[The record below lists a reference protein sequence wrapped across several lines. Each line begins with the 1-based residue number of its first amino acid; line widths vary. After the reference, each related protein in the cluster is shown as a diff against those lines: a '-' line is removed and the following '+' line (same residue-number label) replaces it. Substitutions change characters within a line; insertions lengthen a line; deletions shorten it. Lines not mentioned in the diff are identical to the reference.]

1 MNIFKSKTRRKVE
14 AEILKLRI
22 QLKDIEIEK
31 QSAKANDTNKQVD
44 LILRKIEIE
53 KQIKLYEKV
62 LV

>member
-1 MNIFKSKTRRKVE
+1 MIFKSKTRRKIE
-14 AEILKLRI
+14 TEILKLRL

-31 QSAKANDTNKQVD
+31 QSAKATDTNKQVD

-62 LV
+62 LL